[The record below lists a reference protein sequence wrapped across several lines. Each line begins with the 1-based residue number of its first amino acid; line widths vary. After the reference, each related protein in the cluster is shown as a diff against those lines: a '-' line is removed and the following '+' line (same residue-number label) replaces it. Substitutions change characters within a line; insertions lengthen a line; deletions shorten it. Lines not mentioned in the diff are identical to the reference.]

1 MVMTRYETITNLGD
15 DFVKLIS
22 KGLVPV
28 HLLDWK
34 VYYEAYLKEAENYRQ
49 KHGKVR
55 KTHVACTIADDFKIS
70 ERSIFTV
77 IAFMES

>member
-1 MVMTRYETITNLGD
+1 MTRYETITALGD

-55 KTHVACTIADDFKIS
+55 KTHVAYTIADDFKIS

>member
-1 MVMTRYETITNLGD
+1 MVMTRYETITALGD

-34 VYYEAYLKEAENYRQ
+34 VYYEAYLRESEKQRL

>member
-1 MVMTRYETITNLGD
+1 MTRYETITGLGD

-34 VYYEAYLKEAENYRQ
+34 VYYEAYLRESEKQRQ